1 MESLCRLMADSH
13 VVEIVKS
20 NSGILK
26 THMDLAKY
34 ISIHYLHMHTTFLH
48 SSVKF

>member
-13 VVEIVKS
+13 VVEIVFKS

-48 SSVKF
+48 SSV